1 MENEYGVH
9 LCHGLPTKAG
19 FFYDSFFGKD
29 IFTEKIAQILKK
41 QRKKLLMINNLLKD

>member
-1 MENEYGVH
+1 LENEYGVH

-29 IFTEKIAQILKK
+29 IFTEKNYTDIEKAA
-41 QRKKLLMINNLLKD
+41 